1 MIRHSIWM
9 ALGLLAAGC
18 ASPQPINTSEI
29 SGGREL
35 RPVRAGINV
44 GSLYFARE
52 RATDDR
58 SKPVNLERL
67 CEVRL
72 DRLAISPVEAAQAD
86 VDLSQNIEAS
96 GALSGIRNIFVNV
109 GLSANFNDHFEYK
122 LTNVVDRSISYQE
135 AQNLFDDRAFRQD
148 CRSWRDNISRQR
160 WARYQ
165 ILSIKTGDIVLQR
178 KSGSGGSADIEARIA
193 TAEPKLKAA
202 LSRQYNLAVS
212 GRGMVV
218 AVNPI
223 IRE

>member
-1 MIRHSIWM
+1 M
-9 ALGLLAAGC
+9 AFGVLAAGC
-18 ASPQPINTSEI
+18 ASPQPINTSDI

-35 RPVRAGINV
+35 RPVRAGITV

-58 SKPVNLERL
+58 SRPVNLERL

-72 DRLAISPVEAAQAD
+72 DRLAILPVDVAQAD
-86 VDLSQNIEAS
+86 IDLSQNIAAS
-96 GALSGIRNIFVNV
+96 GALSGIQNIFVNV
-109 GLSANFNDHFEYK
+109 GLSANFSDHFEYK
-122 LTNVVDRSISYQE
+122 LTNVVDRSITYQE

-148 CRSWRDNISRQR
+148 CRSWRDNISRQQ

-165 ILSIKTGDIVLQR
+165 VLSIKTGDIVLQR
-178 KSGSGGSADIEARIA
+178 KSGSGGSVDIAAKIA
-193 TAEPKLKAA
+193 VAEPKLKAA
-202 LSRQYNLAVS
+202 LSRQYNLAVN

>member
-1 MIRHSIWM
+1 MIKHSIWM
-9 ALGLLAAGC
+9 AFGALAAGC
-18 ASPQPINTSEI
+18 ATPPPVDTSPY

-52 RATDDR
+52 KATNDL
-58 SKPVNLERL
+58 STPVDLVRL

-72 DRLAISPVEAAQAD
+72 DRLAIVPVEAAQAD
-86 VDLSQNIEAS
+86 VDLSRSLEAS
-96 GALSGIRNIFVNV
+96 GALSGIQNIFVNV
-109 GLSANFNDHFEYK
+109 GLSANFSDHFEYK
-122 LTNVVDRSISYQE
+122 LTNVVDRSITYQE
-135 AQNLFDDRAFRQD
+135 AQNLFDNRAFRQD
-148 CRSWRDNISRQR
+148 CRNWRDNISRQQ

-178 KSGSGGSADIEARIA
+178 KAGSGASADIAAKIA
-193 TAEPKLKAA
+193 VAEPKLKLA
-202 LSRQYNLAVS
+202 LARQYNLLVN
-212 GRGMVV
+212 GHGMVF